1 MAAET
6 KEVQTSQAEPEEQK
20 VAKHNY
26 PRADVTSEVKKLS
39 PMFFSISLRASIWIR
54 TRRIT

>member
-20 VAKHNY
+20 AAKRKLPKGRRY
-26 PRADVTSEVKKLS
+26 VGSKETFKIGRAHV
-39 PMFFSISLRASIWIR
+39 
-54 TRRIT
+54 

>member
-20 VAKHNY
+20 AAKRKL
-26 PRADVTSEVKKLS
+26 PRADVTSEVEKLS
-39 PMFFSISLRASIWIR
+39 PMFFSILLRASIWIR
-54 TRRIT
+54 TRHIT

>member
-20 VAKHNY
+20 AAKRKLPNG
-26 PRADVTSEVKKLS
+26 RAQLHTPKSALDWAL
-39 PMFFSISLRASIWIR
+39 
-54 TRRIT
+54 